1 MAMTVEQQEKFEL
14 LVRQLEKYARSHP
27 AQYRI
32 KVGLLAVFG
41 YFYVVSIFLLLLGI
55 IWGLRQLLVTSSS
68 PDLNNAFN
76 SMAFLISLGIVRLFW
91 NYTRAPKGLTL
102 NRKQAP
108 ELYRIIDRLTAK
120 LQAPKCD
127 RIFIT
132 EELNAGVWQ
141 RPRLGFLGW
150 YQNYLFL
157 GLPLMQALSPGQ
169 FQAVLA
175 HELGHLSGNHS
186 RFANWIY
193 RLRKIWFELTE
204 QFQERENGGF
214 ALFQWFFNWY
224 SPYFSAYSFV
234 LARANEY
241 EADRCGV
248 EMAGVQNEAD
258 ADINLAV
265 YSHFLYKSFFPSIYQ
280 QADRQPNP
288 PSDTITQLIQQLK
301 IGITPKDA
309 NKWLE
314 RALLQTTDY
323 EDTHPCLVDRLTAI
337 GYDLSK
343 VKPPQPEVKTAAEHY
358 LGELLWICA
367 ESLDRQWKDTTRAS
381 WQRFYQKAQYKR
393 HNLATLNEKAN
404 RLMPL
409 TVEEMWKRACLTE
422 NLHEPQKAIPLF
434 QQVLVSSPD
443 HSLSN
448 YQLGK
453 ILLDKND
460 TAGIDYLQKALVSD
474 PELAISCCDLLSDFY
489 QTQGNKEWAQF
500 YQKKSQAHYEDW
512 KRSQK
517 ERDRFNFNLNLLPH
531 QLPQEEVRQLSEQ
544 LASFP
549 EIKKA
554 YLVRQKMKC
563 FPEKPFY
570 ILGITPQTLK
580 GARSE
585 RKNYEEIIQ
594 QIETE
599 LNFSGSF
606 RVTILQGTNLK
617 LAQAIRKVTGACLC
631 Y

>member
-1 MAMTVEQQEKFEL
+1 MTVEQQEKFEL

-41 YFYVVSIFLLLLGI
+41 YIYVLSVFLLLLGI

-68 PDLNNAFN
+68 LDLDSAFN

-91 NYTRAPKGLTL
+91 THTKAPKGLTI

-108 ELYRIIDRLTAK
+108 ELYRIIDRLTEK

-132 EELNAGVWQ
+132 DELNAGVWQ

-204 QFQERENGGF
+204 QFQDSENSGF
-214 ALFQWFFNWY
+214 ALFQLFFNWY

-265 YSHFLYKSFFPSIYQ
+265 YSHFVYKSFFPSIYQ
-280 QADRQPNP
+280 QADRQPKP
-288 PSDTITQLIQQLK
+288 LGDTITQLMQQLK

-309 NKWLE
+309 SKWLE
-314 RALLQTTDY
+314 SALLQTTDY

-337 GYDLSK
+337 GYDFTQ
-343 VKPPQPEVKTAAEHY
+343 VKLPEPEVKTAAEYY
-358 LGELLWICA
+358 LGELLWVCA
-367 ESLDRQWKDTTRAS
+367 EALDRQWEETATAS
-381 WQRFYQKAQYKR
+381 WQRLYQKAQYKR

-404 RLMPL
+404 RLVPL

-422 NLHEPQKAIPLF
+422 NLHDPQKGLPLF
-434 QQVLVSSPD
+434 RQVLASSPN
-443 HSLSN
+443 HPLSN

-453 ILLDKND
+453 ILLEKND
-460 TAGIDYLQKALVSD
+460 ASGIDYLQKALIGD
-474 PELAISCCDLLSDFY
+474 PELVIPCCDLLSDFY
-489 QTQGNKEWAQF
+489 QTQGDREWAQF
-500 YQKKSQAHYEDW
+500 YRKKSQEHYEDW

-517 ERDRFNFNLNLLPH
+517 ERDRFNFNLTLLPH

-544 LASFP
+544 LASYL

-554 YLVRQKMKC
+554 YLVRQKMKT

-570 ILGITPQTLK
+570 LLGITLQIVK
-580 GARSE
+580 GVARA
-585 RKNYEEIIQ
+585 RKNPEEIIQ

-606 RVTILQGTNLK
+606 RVTILQGNNLK
-617 LAQAIRKVTGACLC
+617 LAQAIRKVSGACL
-631 Y
+631 YY